1 VSEPAR
7 FLTSLAQ
14 ALSTMS
20 LYPEGHPSREGVVD
34 AAFAVLQAL
43 QTVDRRVSFSFLGD
57 DVVFGDRPLRE
68 MRGWDWSNR
77 LAGAGIQRIEF
88 ETEVTREEF
97 ENFLTQL
104 LAKLTLFAVQQ
115 TGEARSGGPI
125 KFGAVG
131 IKELESGPDL
141 QTATIALSLHE
152 EAETVQWL
160 HEEMSGGGGL
170 PLAEAEAV
178 VRSLASAM
186 HGDQAVV
193 LPLLSLRRYDEYTTT
208 HSLNVCVL
216 AMGIAEWFGLGA
228 RDVRAFGVAGLLHD
242 IGKVKIPTEILNK
255 TGRLTPE
262 EREIMNRHPVEGARI
277 IMESEENLDLAAVV
291 AYEHHIMQNGG
302 GYPRL
307 DYPRECHQAS
317 KLVHVCDVYDALRTN
332 RPYRAAWPAPKVLD
346 YLEERAGT
354 EFEPDVARRFVKMM
368 SEWEPRQ
375 AALEDQVPVV
385 DMHAL
390 PLAESKSS
398 AEAKPADVTPPAAAS
413 PPPASPPPA
422 QV

>member
-1 VSEPAR
+1 MSDAPR

-20 LYPEGHPSREGVVD
+20 LYPAGHPAREGVVD
-34 AAFAVLQAL
+34 TAYANLQAL
-43 QTVDRRVSFSFLGD
+43 QQEDRRVSFSFLGD
-57 DVVFGDRPLRE
+57 DVVFGDRPLRQL
-68 MRGWDWSNR
+68 RGWDWSNR

-97 ENFLTQL
+97 DGFLSQL
-104 LAKLTLFAVQQ
+104 LAKLTLFAAQQ
-115 TGEARSGGPI
+115 AGQQPSAGGPI
-125 KFGAVG
+125 RFGQLG
-131 IKELESGPDL
+131 IRELESAPEL
-141 QTATIALSLHE
+141 ATATIALSLHE

-160 HEEMSGGGGL
+160 HEETSGGHAL

-178 VRSLASAM
+178 VRSLAAAM
-186 HGDQAVV
+186 HGDQAIV
-193 LPLLSLRRYDEYTTT
+193 LPLLDLRRYDEYTTT

-216 AMGIAEWFGLGA
+216 SMGLAEWIGLGA
-228 RDVRAFGVAGLLHD
+228 QDVRAFGVAGLLHD

-262 EREIMNRHPVEGARI
+262 ERDIMNRHPVEGARI
-277 IMESEENLDLAAVV
+277 IMVSQQNLDLAAVV

-302 GYPRL
+302 GYPKL

-332 RPYRAAWPAPKVLD
+332 RPYRAAWPAQKVLG

-354 EFEPDVARRFVKMM
+354 EFEPEAARRFVKMM
-368 SEWEPRQ
+368 GEWEPQR
-375 AALEDQVPVV
+375 AELENLPEAVDIHDQ
-385 DMHAL
+385 
-390 PLAESKSS
+390 
-398 AEAKPADVTPPAAAS
+398 PAAAAAQ
-413 PPPASPPPA
+413 PAPA
-422 QV
+422 APAPDSGPAAQG

>member
-1 VSEPAR
+1 MSDPSR

-20 LYPEGHPSREGVVD
+20 LYPEGHPAREGIVD
-34 AAFAVLQAL
+34 VAYANLQVLQKA
-43 QTVDRRVSFSFLGD
+43 DRRVSFSFLGD

-68 MRGWDWSNR
+68 LRGWDWSNR
-77 LAGAGIQRIEF
+77 LAGAGVQRVEF

-97 ENFLTQL
+97 ESFLTQL
-104 LAKLTLFAVQQ
+104 MAKLTLFAVQQ
-115 TGEARSGGPI
+115 AGAAPRGGGPI

-131 IKELESGPDL
+131 IKELESAPEL

-152 EAETVQWL
+152 EAETIQWL
-160 HEEMSGGGGL
+160 HEETQGGSGL

-178 VRSLASAM
+178 VRSLAAAM

-193 LPLLSLRRYDEYTTT
+193 LPLLELRRYDEYTTT

-216 AMGIAEWFGLGA
+216 AMGLAEWVGLGA

-242 IGKVKIPTEILNK
+242 IGKVKIPGEILNK
-255 TGRLTPE
+255 AGRLTPE
-262 EREIMNRHPVEGARI
+262 EREVMNRHPVEGARI
-277 IMESEENLDLAAVV
+277 IMESQENLDLAAVV

-332 RPYRAAWPAPKVLD
+332 RPYRAAWPAGKVLD
-346 YLEERAGT
+346 YVEERAGT
-354 EFEPDVARRFVKMM
+354 EFEPDIARRFVKMM

-375 AALEDQVPVV
+375 AALDAEPVV

-390 PLAESKSS
+390 PLAPS
-398 AEAKPADVTPPAAAS
+398 TPAAAGPGS
-413 PPPASPPPA
+413 APAA
-422 QV
+422 QG

>member
-1 VSEPAR
+1 VSDPTR

-34 AAFAVLQAL
+34 IAFGNLQAL
-43 QTVDRRVSFSFLGD
+43 QKVDRRVSFSFLGD
-57 DVVFGDRPLRE
+57 DVVFGDRPMRE
-68 MRGWDWSNR
+68 LRGWDWSNR
-77 LAGAGIQRIEF
+77 LAGAGVQRIEF

-97 ENFLTQL
+97 EGFLTQL

-115 TGEARSGGPI
+115 SGDLPRGAGPI

-131 IKELESGPDL
+131 IKELTSGPEL

-160 HEEMSGGGGL
+160 HEEMQGGGGL

-178 VRSLASAM
+178 VRSLAAAM

-193 LPLLSLRRYDEYTTT
+193 LPLLELRRYDEYTTT

-216 AMGIAEWFGLGA
+216 AMGLAEWIGLGA
-228 RDVRAFGVAGLLHD
+228 RDIRAFGVAGLLHD
-242 IGKVKIPTEILNK
+242 IGKVKIPSEILNK

-277 IMESEENLDLAAVV
+277 IMESQENLDLAAVV

-302 GYPRL
+302 GYPKL

-346 YLEERAGT
+346 YVEERAGT

-375 AALEDQVPVV
+375 AGIADQAPVV

-390 PLAESKSS
+390 PLAE
-398 AEAKPADVTPPAAAS
+398 AKPAEAAAPAPPAA
-413 PPPASPPPA
+413 PSPPPA
-422 QV
+422 QG

>member
-1 VSEPAR
+1 MSDPTR

-34 AAFAVLQAL
+34 VAYGNLQAL
-43 QTVDRRVSFSFLGD
+43 QRVDRRVSFSFLGD
-57 DVVFGDRPLRE
+57 DVVFGERPLRE
-68 MRGWDWSNR
+68 LRGWDWSNR
-77 LAGAGIQRIEF
+77 LAGAGIQRVEF
-88 ETEVTREEF
+88 ETEVTRDEF
-97 ENFLTQL
+97 ESFLSQL

-115 TGEARSGGPI
+115 PGGGAPRGGGPI

-131 IKELESGPDL
+131 ILELEAAPEL
-141 QTATIALSLHE
+141 TTATIALSLHE

-160 HEEMSGGGGL
+160 HEEMQGGGGL

-193 LPLLSLRRYDEYTTT
+193 LPLLELRRYDEYTTT

-216 AMGIAEWFGLGA
+216 AMGLAEWVGLGA

-242 IGKVKIPTEILNK
+242 IGKVRIPTDILNK
-255 TGRLTPE
+255 TGRLTPD

-277 IMESEENLDLAAVV
+277 IMESRENLDLAAVV

-302 GYPRL
+302 GYPML

-332 RPYRAAWPAPKVLD
+332 RPYRAAWPAGKVLS
-346 YLEERAGT
+346 YVEERAGT

-368 SEWEPRQ
+368 AEWEPRQ
-375 AALEDQVPVV
+375 AALADQAPAP
-385 DMHAL
+385 DAPAL
-390 PLAESKSS
+390 
-398 AEAKPADVTPPAAAS
+398 PPAAAPS
-413 PPPASPPPA
+413 PDAAPPAPPSQPPA
-422 QV
+422 QG

>member
-1 VSEPAR
+1 MSDPSR

-20 LYPEGHPSREGVVD
+20 LYPEGHPAREGIVD
-34 AAFAVLQAL
+34 VAYANLQVLQKA
-43 QTVDRRVSFSFLGD
+43 DRRVSFSFLGD

-68 MRGWDWSNR
+68 LRGWDWSNR
-77 LAGAGIQRIEF
+77 LAGAGVQRVEF

-97 ENFLTQL
+97 ESFLTQL
-104 LAKLTLFAVQQ
+104 MAKLTLFAVQQ
-115 TGEARSGGPI
+115 AGAAPRGGGPI

-131 IKELESGPDL
+131 IKELESGPEL

-152 EAETVQWL
+152 EAETIQWL
-160 HEEMSGGGGL
+160 HEETQGGSGL

-178 VRSLASAM
+178 VRSLAAAM

-193 LPLLSLRRYDEYTTT
+193 LPLLELRRYDEYTTT

-216 AMGIAEWFGLGA
+216 AMGLAEWIGLGA

-242 IGKVKIPTEILNK
+242 IGKVKIPGEILNK
-255 TGRLTPE
+255 AGRLTPE
-262 EREIMNRHPVEGARI
+262 EREVMNRHPVEGARI
-277 IMESEENLDLAAVV
+277 IMESQENLDLAAVV

-302 GYPRL
+302 GYPKL
-307 DYPRECHQAS
+307 EYPRECHQAS

-332 RPYRAAWPAPKVLD
+332 RPYRAAWPAPKVLS
-346 YLEERAGT
+346 YVEERAGT
-354 EFEPDVARRFVKMM
+354 EFEPEVARRFVKMM
-368 SEWEPRQ
+368 AEWEPRQ
-375 AALEDQVPVV
+375 AAISDQPVV

-390 PLAESKSS
+390 PLAPST
-398 AEAKPADVTPPAAAS
+398 APAAEGGSA
-413 PPPASPPPA
+413 PA
-422 QV
+422 QG

>member
-1 VSEPAR
+1 MSDPSR

-34 AAFAVLQAL
+34 AAYGRLQVLQQA
-43 QTVDRRVSFSFLGD
+43 DRRVSFSFLGD

-97 ENFLTQL
+97 ESFLTQL

-115 TGEARSGGPI
+115 TGDARPGGPI

-131 IKELESGPDL
+131 IKELEAAPEL
-141 QTATIALSLHE
+141 TTATIALSLHE
-152 EAETVQWL
+152 EAETVLWL
-160 HEEMSGGGGL
+160 HEEMQGGGGL

-178 VRSLASAM
+178 VRSLAAAM

-193 LPLLSLRRYDEYTTT
+193 LPLLELRRYDEYTTT

-216 AMGIAEWFGLGA
+216 AMGLAEWIGLGA

-262 EREIMNRHPVEGARI
+262 EREVMNQHPVEGARI
-277 IMESEENLDLAAVV
+277 IMESQENLDLAAVV

-302 GYPRL
+302 GYPKL

-332 RPYRAAWPAPKVLD
+332 RPYRSAWPAGKVLD
-346 YLEERAGT
+346 YVEERAGT

-368 SEWEPRQ
+368 AEWEPRQ
-375 AALEDQVPVV
+375 AALADQAPVV

-390 PLAESKSS
+390 PLAESQ
-398 AEAKPADVTPPAAAS
+398 PPAAAPPS
-413 PPPASPPPA
+413 PLPA
-422 QV
+422 QG

>member
-1 VSEPAR
+1 VSDPSR

-20 LYPEGHPSREGVVD
+20 LYPEGHPAREGIVD
-34 AAFAVLQAL
+34 VAYANLQVLQKA
-43 QTVDRRVSFSFLGD
+43 DRRVSFSFLGD

-68 MRGWDWSNR
+68 LRGWDWSNR
-77 LAGAGIQRIEF
+77 LAGAGVQRVEF

-97 ENFLTQL
+97 ESFLTQL
-104 LAKLTLFAVQQ
+104 MAKLTLFAVQQ
-115 TGEARSGGPI
+115 AGAAPRGGGPI

-131 IKELESGPDL
+131 IKELESAPEL

-152 EAETVQWL
+152 EAETIQWL
-160 HEEMSGGGGL
+160 HEETQGGSGL

-178 VRSLASAM
+178 VRSLAAAM

-193 LPLLSLRRYDEYTTT
+193 LPLLELRRYDEYTTT

-216 AMGIAEWFGLGA
+216 AMGLAEWVGLGA

-242 IGKVKIPTEILNK
+242 IGKVKIPGEILNK
-255 TGRLTPE
+255 AGRLTPE
-262 EREIMNRHPVEGARI
+262 EREVMNRHPVEGARI
-277 IMESEENLDLAAVV
+277 IMESQENLDLAAVV

-332 RPYRAAWPAPKVLD
+332 RPYRAAWPAGKVLD
-346 YLEERAGT
+346 YVEERAGT
-354 EFEPDVARRFVKMM
+354 EFEPDIARRFVKMM

-375 AALEDQVPVV
+375 AALDAEPVV

-390 PLAESKSS
+390 PLAPS
-398 AEAKPADVTPPAAAS
+398 TPAAAGPGS
-413 PPPASPPPA
+413 APAA
-422 QV
+422 QG

>member
-1 VSEPAR
+1 MSDPSR

-20 LYPEGHPSREGVVD
+20 LYPEGHPAREGIVD
-34 AAFAVLQAL
+34 VAYANLLVLQKA
-43 QTVDRRVSFSFLGD
+43 DRRVSFSFLGD

-68 MRGWDWSNR
+68 LRGWDWSNR
-77 LAGAGIQRIEF
+77 LAGAGVQRVEF

-97 ENFLTQL
+97 ESFLTQL
-104 LAKLTLFAVQQ
+104 MAKLTLFAVQQ
-115 TGEARSGGPI
+115 AGEAPSGEGPI

-131 IKELESGPDL
+131 IKELGAAPEL

-152 EAETVQWL
+152 EAETIQWL
-160 HEEMSGGGGL
+160 HEETQGGGGL

-178 VRSLASAM
+178 VRSLAAAM

-193 LPLLSLRRYDEYTTT
+193 LPLLELRRYDEYTTT

-216 AMGIAEWFGLGA
+216 AMGLAEWIGLGA

-242 IGKVKIPTEILNK
+242 IGKVKIPGEILNK

-262 EREIMNRHPVEGARI
+262 EREVMNQHPVEGARI
-277 IMESEENLDLAAVV
+277 IMQSQENLDLAAVV

-307 DYPRECHQAS
+307 EYPRECHQAS

-346 YLEERAGT
+346 YVEERAGT

-375 AALEDQVPVV
+375 AAIDDQPVV

-390 PLAESKSS
+390 PLAPS
-398 AEAKPADVTPPAAAS
+398 AAAPAAAGGVS
-413 PPPASPPPA
+413 APAG
-422 QV
+422 QG